1 MLAGSAHSG
10 SSSLLSGALDNLGD
24 ALTYALSLAVVGA
37 SMAAKARVALF
48 KGILIFAAAVA
59 VAAQIVWRLSG
70 ELSTPV
76 FESMGLAAALN
87 LGANAVCLALL
98 HQHRAND
105 INMASV
111 YECSRNDILDG
122 LAVIAAAVVCR
133 VFDSPWPDLAIALG
147 LVVLFLRSS
156 FRVLRSGWHALY
168 PPRSTT
174 ADSPVGHGHTKP
186 ITDLAQRSV

>member
-1 MLAGSAHSG
+1 MLITVLVINALAFFVMLAGSAHSG

-76 FESMGLAAALN
+76 PTSQAN
-87 LGANAVCLALL
+87 LFIKAYSGGSLVTEVPL
-98 HQHRAND
+98 
-105 INMASV
+105 
-111 YECSRNDILDG
+111 
-122 LAVIAAAVVCR
+122 R
-133 VFDSPWPDLAIALG
+133 VFSSIEEGGCAGDSAVAIGERVERTGALG
-147 LVVLFLRSS
+147 LSARGQHL
-156 FRVLRSGWHALY
+156 HAE
-168 PPRSTT
+168 R
-174 ADSPVGHGHTKP
+174 AQHRGVDVGDGGGF
-186 ITDLAQRSV
+186 